1 MSARHTGGVRA
12 YVNPCTYFHIKLR
25 AVMPHAHDY
34 VAIVI
39 SVYFSAL
46 SLFPHRCCYL

>member
-1 MSARHTGGVRA
+1 MAARHTGGVRI
-12 YVNPCTYFHIKLR
+12 YVNPCTYFHTKLR
-25 AVMPHAHDY
+25 AVMPHTHDY

-46 SLFPHRCCYL
+46 SLFPRRRCYL